1 MIQKKELETMKFLW
15 VTLSVSNMEESL
27 KFYQE
32 IVGLPIAKR
41 FSGEGMG
48 EMAFLG
54 EGETKLELIAHPS
67 KPENHYGREMSIG
80 FEVKSV
86 DQMIRLIREKGLTVE
101 SGPFE
106 PNPHVRFFFVKDPN
120 GIRVQFV
127 ENR

>member
-1 MIQKKELETMKFLW
+1 MKFLW
-15 VTLSVSNMEESL
+15 VTLSVRDMGESL

-32 IVGLPIAKR
+32 IVGLPVVRR
-41 FSGEGMG
+41 FSGEEMG
-48 EMAFLG
+48 EFAFLG
-54 EGETKLELIAHPS
+54 DGETKVELIAHPS
-67 KPENHYGREMSIG
+67 KPENHYGKEMSIG
-80 FEVKSV
+80 FEVESV
-86 DQMIRLIREKGLTVE
+86 ERKMQFIREKGLAVE